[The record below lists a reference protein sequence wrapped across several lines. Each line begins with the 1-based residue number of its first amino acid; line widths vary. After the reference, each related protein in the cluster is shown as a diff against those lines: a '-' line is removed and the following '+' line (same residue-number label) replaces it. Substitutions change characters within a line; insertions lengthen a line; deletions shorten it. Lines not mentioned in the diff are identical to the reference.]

1 MSSTCLDNKLILD
14 ATAGFR
20 MMWFDKHDPDTL
32 YIDEREECKP
42 DILMSWRDLSKFPTE
57 SFKLI
62 VFDPPHFRG
71 DKGWHNPN
79 IKLNQ
84 DYGLLKPETW
94 PKDISNA
101 FTELW
106 RCLKIEGVL
115 LFKWNDHDV
124 KFDKVLS
131 LLPIKPLF
139 GQQVK
144 TSASKHHPCSTI
156 WFCFMKKR
164 SCDF

>member
-1 MSSTCLDNKLILD
+1 MSLDQKLILD
-14 ATAGFR
+14 ATAGYR
-20 MMWFDKHDPDTL
+20 MMWFDKQDPDTL
-32 YIDEREECKP
+32 YIDERPECKP
-42 DILMSWRDLSKFPTE
+42 DILMSWKDLSKFPTE

-62 VFDPPHFRG
+62 VFDPPHYLG
-71 DKGWHNPN
+71 KEGWHNPN

-94 PKDISNA
+94 PKDISCA

-106 RCLKIEGVL
+106 RCLKPEGVL

-124 KFDKVLS
+124 RFDKVLS
-131 LLPIKPLF
+131 LLPVKPLF

-144 TSASKHHPCSTI
+144 VSNSKHHPTSTI
-156 WFCFMKKR
+156 WFCFMKKGGLH
-164 SCDF
+164 